1 MTKATLE
8 EMDEVRNLIKEMVSL
23 NNLLAEELHL
33 RMHDVVWT
41 QEIQDRVVAIEK
53 RLLPLRE
60 KVKRGVE

>member
-1 MTKATLE
+1 MKATPE
-8 EMDEVRNLIKEMVSL
+8 DMDEVRNLTKEIVSL
-23 NNLLAEELHL
+23 NNLLSQELHL

-41 QEIQDRVVAIEK
+41 QEIQNRVVEIEK